1 MGAKLADDAR
11 AILQKF
17 TRPNQWLTA
26 TQMGI
31 DVAWCRTM
39 ARAGLLWGQG
49 PYEDPSWTIT
59 ASGRVV
65 LEEEG

>member
-26 TQMGI
+26 TKMGV
-31 DVAWCRTM
+31 DVARCRTCH
-39 ARAGLLWGQG
+39 RAGLLWGQG

-59 ASGRVV
+59 SLGRAV
-65 LEEEG
+65 LEEQ